1 MKRILLIPALA
12 LSGLMALALGSCQSP
27 EYDNFGDI
35 RGQVIH
41 PDNSLGIPEALISLS
56 PGGKTCLT
64 DSNGSFGFEALEIQQ
79 YTLTVQKEG
88 YETNRKSLNP
98 VPGQSVECLI
108 LLSPRN
114 K

>member
-1 MKRILLIPALA
+1 MNESPWKSSGKFRNPGGIQTRNPDSDKRKHNGEHG
-12 LSGLMALALGSCQSP
+12 LS
-27 EYDNFGDI
+27 
-35 RGQVIH
+35 
-41 PDNSLGIPEALISLS
+41 DNSLGIPEALVNLS
-56 PGGKTCLT
+56 PGGKTVLT
-64 DSNGSFGFEALEIQQ
+64 DSHGSFEFEALEIQQ

>member
-1 MKRILLIPALA
+1 MKRAFLIPALV
-12 LSGLMALALGSCQSP
+12 LSCLMALSLESCKSP

-35 RGQVIH
+35 RGQVLGS
-41 PDNSLGIPEALISLS
+41 DNSLGIPEALVNLS
-56 PGGKTCLT
+56 PGGKTVLT
-64 DSNGSFGFEALEIQQ
+64 DSHGSFGFEALEIQQ